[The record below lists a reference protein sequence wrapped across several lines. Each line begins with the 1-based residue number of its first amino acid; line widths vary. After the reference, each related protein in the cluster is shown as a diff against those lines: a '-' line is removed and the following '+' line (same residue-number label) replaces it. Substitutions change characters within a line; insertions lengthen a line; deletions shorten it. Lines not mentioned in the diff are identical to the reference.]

1 VLIMATPLTAVT
13 AVAFDVNGT
22 LVHIRT
28 DEYREDIFRSV
39 GHFLTYQGI
48 DMRRHQVR
56 DEYFARLKRQQRE
69 SPHRYPEF
77 DAVAIWRSIIDD
89 FASDYTR
96 ALPPERLAQLSL
108 TLAEIYRGVS
118 RKKLKLYPHVREM
131 LEQLRQRFPLAI
143 VTDAQ
148 TAYARGELHKV
159 GLTHYFNPIVISGDH
174 GFRKPDPRLFEYA
187 LQGLG
192 APAAETVYVGN
203 DMFRDI
209 YGARQVGMRTVMFDS
224 DQGTKHYEDCEP
236 DYRITDHRE
245 LLQIMGIG
253 DWRRRPAVMYHP
265 PPASER

>member
-1 VLIMATPLTAVT
+1 VLIVSTDLAGIT

-28 DEYREDIFRSV
+28 DEHREDIFRSI

-56 DEYFARLKRQQRE
+56 DEYFDRLKGQQRD
-69 SPHRYPEF
+69 SPHQYPEF

-89 FASDYTR
+89 YASDYTR
-96 ALPPERLAQLSL
+96 ELPPERLAQLPL

-118 RKKLKLYPHVREM
+118 RKKLKLYPHVREV
-131 LEQLRQRFPLAI
+131 LEALRQRFSLAI

-159 GLTHYFNPIVISGDH
+159 GLTHYFDPIIVSGDH

-187 LQGLG
+187 LAGLG
-192 APAAETVYVGN
+192 VAAAQTAYVGN

-209 YGARQVGMRTVMFDS
+209 YGAREAGMRTIMFVS

-253 DWRRRPAVMYHP
+253 Q
-265 PPASER
+265 

>member
-1 VLIMATPLTAVT
+1 MVATALTGVNAI
-13 AVAFDVNGT
+13 AFDVNGT

-28 DEYREDIFRSV
+28 DEHREDIFRSIA
-39 GHFLTYQGI
+39 HFLTYQGI

-56 DEYFARLKRQQRE
+56 DEYFGRLKRQQRE
-69 SPHRYPEF
+69 SAQRYPEF
-77 DAVAIWRSIIDD
+77 DAVGIWCSIIED
-89 FASDYTR
+89 FGSNYTR

-118 RKKLKLYPHVREM
+118 REKLKLYPHVRKM
-131 LEQLRQRFPLAI
+131 LEQLRQRFAMAI

-159 GLTHYFNPIVISGDH
+159 GLADYFDPIIVSGDY

-192 APAAETVYVGN
+192 VPAAQTVYVGN

-209 YGARQVGMRTVMFDS
+209 YGARQVGMRTIMFDS
-224 DQGTKHYEDCEP
+224 DQGAKHYEDCEP
-236 DYRITDHRE
+236 DYRITDYRE

-253 DWRRRPAVMYHP
+253 H
-265 PPASER
+265 

>member
-1 VLIMATPLTAVT
+1 LASPLTGVG

-22 LVHIRT
+22 LVHICT
-28 DEYREDIFRSV
+28 DEYREDIFRSI

-48 DMRRHQVR
+48 DMRRNQVR

-69 SPHRYPEF
+69 SPEQYPEF
-77 DAVAIWRSIIDD
+77 DAVAIFQSIIDD
-89 FASDYTR
+89 FGSDYTR
-96 ALPPERLAQLSL
+96 ALPPERLAQLPL

-118 RKKLKLYPHVREM
+118 RKKLKLYPHVRKM
-131 LEQLRQRFPLAI
+131 LEALRQRFPLAI

-148 TAYARGELHKV
+148 SAYALGELHKV
-159 GLTHYFNPIVISGDH
+159 GLTHYFNPIVVSGDH

-192 APAAETVYVGN
+192 VPAGQTVYVGN

-224 DQGTKHYEDCEP
+224 DQGTKQYEDCQP
-236 DYRITDHRE
+236 DYRITDYRE
-245 LLQIMGIG
+245 LLQIIGIG
-253 DWRRRPAVMYHP
+253 DSRRPTG
-265 PPASER
+265 

>member
-1 VLIMATPLTAVT
+1 VTIALTGVA

-28 DEYREDIFRSV
+28 DEGRPDIFRAI

-48 DMRRHQVR
+48 DMRREQVR
-56 DEYFARLKRQQRE
+56 DEYFDRLKRHRCE
-69 SPHRYPEF
+69 STEKYPEF

-89 FASDYTR
+89 YGGDYTR
-96 ALPPERLAQLSL
+96 ALPAERLAQLPL

-118 RKKLKLYPHVREM
+118 RKKLKLYPHVRTV
-131 LEQLRQRFPLAI
+131 LDQLRQRFPLAI

-148 TAYARGELHKV
+148 SAYAHGELHKV
-159 GLTHYFNPIVISGDH
+159 GLTQYFDPIIVSGDH

-187 LQGLG
+187 LQRMGVS
-192 APAAETVYVGN
+192 AAQTVYVGN

-209 YGARQVGMRTVMFDS
+209 YGARQVGMRTIMFDS
-224 DQGTKHYEDCEP
+224 DQGTKEYEDCAP

-245 LLQIMGIG
+245 LLELIGI
-253 DWRRRPAVMYHP
+253 
-265 PPASER
+265 SQ